1 MLRSLIIV
9 CMTLAAAGA
18 GAARAEESAGPLKWL
33 MQRSKLATET
43 PEPQDFVKATRPD
56 RDSLRYIDIGEKRP
70 QRALKPLDKGGVKA
84 RESSFDG
91 LKARNDRLLAG
102 KPAPRPG
109 PTLPP
114 AALKA
119 KAEHEAALKARA
131 KTN

>member
-1 MLRSLIIV
+1 MLRSLLIL
-9 CMTLAAAGA
+9 CMTLSAAA
-18 GAARAEESAGPLKWL
+18 GAARAEESAGLLKWL

-70 QRALKPLDKGGVKA
+70 QRALKPLDKGGVKG

-131 KTN
+131 RANN